1 MLIRLILAGIIMTV
15 LLDASAATRRLATD
29 CTLPAFTPSEA
40 QPFDLDA
47 CMIKD
52 GDDITALLTD
62 IRSRWPGGFFVR
74 APSRSVSVVSNTIKW
89 PSDTKVYMFLED
101 ENPANH
107 MLIQHSA
114 SPTDFW
120 TLWGFENFD
129 TVKIGG
135 PNGTLTFRGNHPGLA
150 NCDVQ
155 TAPNAES
162 WAMTPRPPTSATPTR
177 D

>member
-15 LLDASAATRRLATD
+15 LLDASAATRRLATN

-47 CMIKD
+47 CTIND

-62 IRSRWPGGFFVR
+62 IRSRWPGGFYVR

-107 MLIQHSA
+107 I
-114 SPTDFW
+114 
-120 TLWGFENFD
+120 
-129 TVKIGG
+129 
-135 PNGTLTFRGNHPGLA
+135 
-150 NCDVQ
+150 C
-155 TAPNAES
+155 
-162 WAMTPRPPTSATPTR
+162 
-177 D
+177 